1 MADIIAKYLGDLR
14 VESRHAS
21 SGTLMPTDASR
32 ESQGQGGGFSP
43 VDALVAS
50 LGACALTTMGFYA
63 QSHGLDI
70 SGASVEMSAS
80 MTTSSP
86 RRVER
91 VELIFTMP
99 DRDYSDKDKKSL
111 ERAVNSC
118 PVHNSLHPDIEQ
130 RFSIKWAK

>member
-1 MADIIAKYLGDLR
+1 MADIIATYLGELR

-21 SGTLMPTDASR
+21 SGTNMVTDASQ
-32 ESQGQGGGFSP
+32 EGQGQGGGFSP
-43 VDALVAS
+43 IDALAAS

-63 QSHGLDI
+63 QNHGLDI
-70 SGASVEMSAS
+70 SGASVEVTST
-80 MTTSSP
+80 MTATSP
-86 RRVER
+86 RRVAR
-91 VELIFTMP
+91 VELVVAMP

-130 RFSIKWAK
+130 KFSIKWAK

>member
-1 MADIIAKYLGDLR
+1 MADIFAKYLGELR
-14 VESRHAS
+14 VESRHVS
-21 SGTLMPTDASR
+21 SGTIMGTDASQ

-43 VDALVAS
+43 IDALAAS

-70 SGASVEMSAS
+70 SGASVEMNVS
-80 MTTSSP
+80 MTASSP

-91 VELIFTMP
+91 VELIFAMP

-111 ERAVNSC
+111 ERAINSC

-130 RFSIKWAK
+130 KFNIKWAK